1 MILLVFGCS
10 SCFSSARL
18 PLLLETGLTLAGE
31 LSNFPFAFSFSN
43 FILGVAFMV
52 GEGMGWV
59 LAGVAAPSVVDSVE
73 LGSAVVFFL
82 VLRGVLQGE
91 AACLD
96 TEFLVF
102 GESDDGKTT
111 TQVGV
116 GAGSGSSTAA
126 SSI

>member
-1 MILLVFGCS
+1 
-10 SCFSSARL
+10 
-18 PLLLETGLTLAGE
+18 
-31 LSNFPFAFSFSN
+31 
-43 FILGVAFMV
+43 MV